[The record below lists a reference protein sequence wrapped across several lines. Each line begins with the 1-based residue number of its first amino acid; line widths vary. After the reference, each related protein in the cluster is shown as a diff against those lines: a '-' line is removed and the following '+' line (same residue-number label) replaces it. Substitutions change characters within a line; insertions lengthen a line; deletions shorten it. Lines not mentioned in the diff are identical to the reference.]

1 MAAAACRT
9 TSASPTPTRMRAR
22 CASPTAPT
30 RCTATRLPS
39 WNWASRRPSPRHLPS
54 AATADALVLGA
65 GIVGIS
71 VALHLQKRGRATLLI
86 DRRGAAEETS
96 FGNAGLVQREGVY
109 PYGFPHDFG
118 ALFRYGLNRTIDAHY
133 HPSAIPALAAFLWR
147 YWHHSRPRRHA
158 IIARIYAQL
167 INHCLEEHE
176 TLIDECG
183 AEDLV
188 RRTGWM
194 KAFRTE
200 RERDKRFA
208 EAECWKRDFGLNGRT
223 LDAAELQRVE
233 PHVAPVLVGA
243 LHWTDPLA
251 VFDPHALA
259 LAYLGLFERLGGR
272 FVQANAAA
280 LEPAPT
286 GWRLRTVDGPV
297 AARDIVVAL
306 GPWSDVVTRR
316 LGYDLPLAVKRG
328 YHMHY
333 RAAGRAVLNHP
344 ILDAERGYF
353 LAPMRRGIRLTT
365 GAEFALR
372 DAIRTPVQLG
382 RAEPIARNLFPLA
395 ERLDTEPWM
404 GSRPCTPDMMPVIG
418 PAPRHKGLW
427 FAFGHA
433 HHGLTLG
440 PVTGRL
446 VAELVC
452 GERPFVDPS
461 AYRAERF

>member
-1 MAAAACRT
+1 M
-9 TSASPTPTRMRAR
+9 SQ
-22 CASPTAPT
+22 
-30 RCTATRLPS
+30 
-39 WNWASRRPSPRHLPS
+39 
-54 AATADALVLGA
+54 ADAVVLGA

-71 VALHLQKRGRATLLI
+71 VAVHLQKRGRATVLV

-96 FGNAGLVQREGVY
+96 YGNAGLVQREGIY

-118 ALFRYGLNRTIDAHY
+118 ALFRYSFNRTIDAYY
-133 HPSAIPALAAFLWR
+133 HPTAIPRLAPFLWK
-147 YWHHSRPRRHA
+147 YWHHSRPARHKA
-158 IIARIYAQL
+158 IAHQYARL
-167 INHCLEEHE
+167 IEHCLTEHE
-176 TLIDECG
+176 ALAAEAG
-183 AEDLV
+183 AQELF

-194 KAFRTE
+194 KVFRTA
-200 RERDKRFA
+200 RERDVRFA
-208 EAECWKRDFGLNGRT
+208 EAERWRGEFGLNYRTYDART
-223 LDAAELQRVE
+223 LQGLE
-233 PHVAPVLVGA
+233 PHLAPVLVGA
-243 LHWTDPLA
+243 LHWVDPLA
-251 VFDPHALA
+251 VFDPQRLA
-259 LAYLGLFERLGGR
+259 LAYLQLFEKLGGR
-272 FVQANAAA
+272 FVQGNAASLYA
-280 LEPAPT
+280 DA
-286 GWRLRTVDGPV
+286 GAWRMRTVEGPL
-297 AARDIVVAL
+297 AARDAVVAL
-306 GPWSDVVTRR
+306 GPWASVVTRM

-344 ILDAERGYF
+344 VLDHERGYF

-418 PAPRHKGLW
+418 PAPRHKNLW

-440 PVTGRL
+440 PVTGRM
-446 VAELVC
+446 VAEMVC
-452 GERPFVDPS
+452 GEQPFIEPT
-461 AYRAERF
+461 AFRADRF

>member
-1 MAAAACRT
+1 LK
-9 TSASPTPTRMRAR
+9 S
-22 CASPTAPT
+22 
-30 RCTATRLPS
+30 
-39 WNWASRRPSPRHLPS
+39 
-54 AATADALVLGA
+54 ADALVLGA
-65 GIVGIS
+65 GIVGVS
-71 VALHLQKRGRATLLI
+71 VALHLQKRGRATVLV

-133 HPSAIPALAAFLWR
+133 HPSAIPRLAPFLWK
-147 YWHHSRPRRHA
+147 YWHHSRPARHKA
-158 IIARIYAQL
+158 IAHLYAKL
-167 INHCLEEHE
+167 IEHCISEHE
-176 TLIDECG
+176 ALAADAG
-183 AEDLV
+183 ALDLF

-194 KAFRTE
+194 KVFRSE
-200 RERDKRFA
+200 RERDRRFA
-208 EAECWKRDFGLNGRT
+208 EAERWRGEFGLKSDL
-223 LDAAELQRVE
+223 LDKKAIQQRE
-233 PHVAPVLVGA
+233 PHLAPVLVGA

-251 VFDPHALA
+251 VVDPQALV
-259 LAYLGLFERLGGR
+259 LSHLRLFEKLGGR
-272 FVQANAAA
+272 FVQGNAMS
-280 LEPAPT
+280 LGE
-286 GWRLRTVDGPV
+286 GWHVQTVEG
-297 AARDIVVAL
+297 AISARDAVIAL
-306 GPWSDVVTRR
+306 GPWSDIVTRA

-333 RAAGRAVLNHP
+333 RAAGRAVLNTP
-344 ILDAERGYF
+344 MLDTERGYF

-382 RAEPIARNLFPLA
+382 RAEPIARDLFPLA

-418 PAPRHKGLW
+418 PAPRHAKLW

-446 VAELVC
+446 VAEMIC
-452 GERPFVDPS
+452 GEKPFVDPEP
-461 AYRAERF
+461 YRVDRF